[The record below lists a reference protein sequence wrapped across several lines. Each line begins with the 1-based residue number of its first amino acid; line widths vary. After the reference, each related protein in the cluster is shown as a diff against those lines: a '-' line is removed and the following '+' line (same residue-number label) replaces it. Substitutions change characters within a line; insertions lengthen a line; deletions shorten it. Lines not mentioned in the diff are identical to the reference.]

1 MPRDLAANER
11 TAVPLPHGVL
21 AASLVS
27 VLSTASL
34 LSATVLD
41 DAELARA
48 LAIDPPTT
56 ATTLDGLPSALGYPE
71 MTGSPPVRAAAS
83 GPITPLTGTGP
94 DLKEPIRER
103 IRSIMMA
110 ADDRGEGTPPSPA
123 AINDALR
130 FVDLLPAESPFPHVS
145 VADDGEI
152 NFFRRRQGLFVDIGF
167 FGDGQI
173 HYYARVEAQGIDVDG
188 SEPFSG
194 RSLPRDLVIPVT
206 TD

>member
-1 MPRDLAANER
+1 MPRDFLANER

-48 LAIDPPTT
+48 LAVDLPTT
-56 ATTLDGLPSALGYPE
+56 ATALDGLPSALGYPE
-71 MTGSPPVRAAAS
+71 MAGSAAAA
-83 GPITPLTGTGP
+83 GPIAPLTGTAP
-94 DLKEPIRER
+94 DPKEPIRER

-123 AINDALR
+123 AIDDALR
-130 FVDLLPAESPFPHVS
+130 FVDLLPAESPVPHVS

-173 HYYARVEAQGIDVDG
+173 HYYARVEARGIDVDG

>member
-1 MPRDLAANER
+1 MPRDFAANER
-11 TAVPLPHGVL
+11 TAVPLPRGVL
-21 AASLVS
+21 AAGLVS

-41 DAELARA
+41 DPELARA
-48 LAIDPPTT
+48 PAIDPPTT
-56 ATTLDGLPSALGYPE
+56 ATATDGLPTALGYPA
-71 MTGSPPVRAAAS
+71 MTGSPPVPAAAAGS
-83 GPITPLTGTGP
+83 VTPLTGTAP

-103 IRSIMMA
+103 IRSMMMA
-110 ADDRGEGTPPSPA
+110 ADDRAEGTPPSPS

-130 FVDLLPAESPFPHVS
+130 FVDLLPAESPVPHVL

-167 FGDGQI
+167 CGDGQI

-206 TD
+206 AD